1 MHLNNEELA
10 QYKYLKEKL
19 DQWQKEDFEK
29 QINNSLYNV
38 LKRVNWHKNIFV
50 KKCDAITIESLISVL
65 DGFEKA
71 EIELNNIKQ
80 QLRLIKANTNRVTKI
95 LNSTHKLINLTF
107 KKIQYAKR

>member
-10 QYKYLKEKL
+10 QYKYLKDKL

-29 QINNSLYNV
+29 QINNSLYEV
-38 LKRVNWHKNIFV
+38 LRRVTWHKNIFV

-80 QLRLIKANTNRVTKI
+80 QLRLIKANTTRVSKI
-95 LNSTHKLINLTF
+95 LNCTHKLINLTF

>member
-80 QLRLIKANTNRVTKI
+80 QLRLIKANTKRVTKI

>member
-1 MHLNNEELA
+1 MYLNNEEQA
-10 QYKYLKEKL
+10 QYKYLRDKL

-29 QINNSLYNV
+29 QINNSLYEV
-38 LKRVNWHKNIFV
+38 LRRVTWHKNIFV
-50 KKCDAITIESLISVL
+50 KKFDSITIESLISVL

>member
-10 QYKYLKEKL
+10 QYKYLKDKL

-29 QINNSLYNV
+29 QINNSLYEV
-38 LKRVNWHKNIFV
+38 LRRVTWHKNIFV
-50 KKCDAITIESLISVL
+50 KKCDSITIQSLISVL